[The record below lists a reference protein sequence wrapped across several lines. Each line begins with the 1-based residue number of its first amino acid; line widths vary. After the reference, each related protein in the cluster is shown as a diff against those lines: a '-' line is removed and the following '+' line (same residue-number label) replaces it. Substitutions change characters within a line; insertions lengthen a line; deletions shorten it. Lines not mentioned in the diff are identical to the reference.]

1 MMFRG
6 RLSNAIKPRS
16 LYPLYGA
23 KNRRQIGT
31 SSWSRYSQLLERHPL
46 PTKALTSGILC
57 GAGDASCQLLEKL
70 SPRKDGEEAPTFDA
84 GRTTRFALVGAA
96 VLAPTLHVWYS
107 RLNSLFPGCSMAA
120 VLKRLAL
127 DQLGFAPLFIP
138 VFMSRY
144 FLWLDGEN
152 CLAACVFLLGQHNK
166 EITLQHSCENTACS
180 FLKAKHPTSAR
191 GSKRRGQTP

>member
-1 MMFRG
+1 
-6 RLSNAIKPRS
+6 

-84 GRTTRFALVGAA
+84 GRTTRFTLVGAA

-107 RLNSLFPGCSMAA
+107 RLNSLFPGSSMAA
-120 VLKRLAL
+120 VLKV
-127 DQLGFAPLFIP
+127 LFVTDFGGEVFTDP
-138 VFMSRY
+138 V
-144 FLWLDGEN
+144 
-152 CLAACVFLLGQHNK
+152 VH
-166 EITLQHSCENTACS
+166 
-180 FLKAKHPTSAR
+180 
-191 GSKRRGQTP
+191 